1 MALSLNL
8 TKGEQS
14 LKLCLQ
20 KSGVATPPRVDVAFV
35 LDVSGSFDDEHR
47 EGVTDALLAR
57 LVPWGM
63 TFDPDGRLDVF
74 TFSSGRQGVSRVGAV
89 TPANY
94 EGFVRRE
101 IIRRV
106 EGYGGGTDYSYVLQ
120 DVLQSFGWEPP
131 EPPSFLQRLFG
142 GGEPPPPAQGKRGL
156 VLFVTDGDNSD
167 RDRTERVLEQSQR
180 RGDAVYFLF
189 IGISNQGGDFPFL
202 RHIGERF
209 DNTGLTVIRDLRR
222 FTAQDDDELNGT
234 LLQAELV
241 DWLKR

>member
-20 KSGVATPPRVDVAFV
+20 KSGVVTPPSADVAFV

-47 EGVTDALLAR
+47 QGVTDVLLAR

-63 TFDPDGRLDVF
+63 TFDPDGELDVF
-74 TFSSGRQGVSRVGAV
+74 TFSSGRQGVARLGAV
-89 TPANY
+89 TPANH

-101 IIRRV
+101 VIGRV
-106 EGYGGGTDYSYVLQ
+106 AGYGGGTDYSYVLEE
-120 DVLQSFGWEPP
+120 VLRSFGWARP
-131 EPPSFLQRLFG
+131 EVSILQRVFG
-142 GGEPPPPAQGKRGL
+142 GGPPAAAAGRRGL
-156 VLFVTDGDNSD
+156 VLFVTDGDNAD
-167 RDRTERVLEQSQR
+167 RERTERILAQSQQ

-202 RHIGERF
+202 RQIGDRF
-209 DNTGLTVIRDLRR
+209 DNTGLTVIRDLRQ
-222 FTAQDDDELNGT
+222 FTAQDDDALNGA
-234 LLQAELV
+234 LLQPELIG
-241 DWLKR
+241 WLKR

>member
-20 KSGVATPPRVDVAFV
+20 KSGVVTPPRVDVAFV

-47 EGVTDALLAR
+47 QGITDALLAR

-63 TFDPDGRLDVF
+63 TFDPDGKLEVF
-74 TFSSGRQGVSRVGAV
+74 TFSSGARNVARVGSV

-94 EGFVRRE
+94 TGYVKRE
-101 IIRRV
+101 IVARV
-106 EGYGGGTDYSYVLQ
+106 PGYGAGTDYSYVIE
-120 DVLQSFGWEPP
+120 DVLKAFGWAPQGGVL
-131 EPPSFLQRLFG
+131 SRIFG
-142 GGEPPPPAQGKRGL
+142 GGTPQAPGRRGL
-156 VLFVTDGDNSD
+156 VLFVTDGENSD
-167 RDRTERVLEQSQR
+167 HARTAQVLAQSQQ

-202 RHIGERF
+202 REIGERF
-209 DNTGLTVIRDLRR
+209 SNTGLTVIRNLRV
-222 FTAQDDDELNGT
+222 FTSQDDDGLNTG
-234 LLQAELV
+234 LLQAELI
-241 DWLKR
+241 DWLKRG

>member
-20 KSGVATPPRVDVAFV
+20 KSGVVTPPSVDVAFV

-47 EGVTDALLAR
+47 EGVTDALLTR

-63 TFDPDGRLDVF
+63 TFDPDGKLDVF
-74 TFSSGRQGVSRVGAV
+74 TFSSGRRSVAQVGSVS
-89 TPANY
+89 PANY
-94 EGFVRRE
+94 DGFVRRE
-101 IIRRV
+101 ILGRV
-106 EGYGGGTDYSYVLQ
+106 PGYGGGTDYSYALEEVLK
-120 DVLQSFGWEPP
+120 SFGWSEPP
-131 EPPSFLQRLFG
+131 GFLGRLFG
-142 GGEPPPPAQGKRGL
+142 GGEPQPRRRRGL
-156 VLFVTDGDNSD
+156 VLFVTDGENADHA
-167 RDRTERVLEQSQR
+167 RTMQVLADSQQ

-202 RHIGERF
+202 RQIGDRF
-209 DNTGLTVIRDLRR
+209 QNTGLTVINDLRR
-222 FTAQDDDELNGT
+222 FTAQDDDALNSG
-234 LLQAELV
+234 LLQQELV